1 MVGHCSTLSGDSV
14 MSFEHGSP
22 VQNSISDSA
31 ATALLLPLLSNAPLP
46 SSSIFYQ
53 ACTFEE
59 CNSPLN
65 FYLLFALMHSFICLC
80 VGVYACVYV
89 WGCGHARAPMWRP
102 EDNLQKL
109 GLFFQ
114 RVGPRNWTPVK
125 LPLLSAP
132 LEFARFSCVC
142 FCFLVFH
149 WASAL
154 LPRKRHG
161 WQCAFSEDH
170 IWRPPTVCSSL
181 TWWVCFVYPMSYLIP
196 ILCKHWTL
204 FPFLPIKKKSM
215 GDILLFYFSQNSL
228 FSTCWALPGL
238 TFHPQHFCTL
248 GRQSSAPPPPSLTR
262 LLLVW
267 THTFLFLINN
277 LHCVTCF

>member
-1 MVGHCSTLSGDSV
+1 MQFSFKFLPFVCIDAFIHLSV
-14 MSFEHGSP
+14 CRCVCMC
-22 VQNSISDSA
+22 V
-31 ATALLLPLLSNAPLP
+31 
-46 SSSIFYQ
+46 
-53 ACTFEE
+53 
-59 CNSPLN
+59 
-65 FYLLFALMHSFICLC
+65 C
-80 VGVYACVYV
+80 VGVWACQNTYV
-89 WGCGHARAPMWRP
+89 EARGQFAEVGSLFPTCGS
-102 EDNLQKL
+102 QKL
-109 GLFFQ
+109 NSGQVTFIID
-114 RVGPRNWTPVK
+114 
-125 LPLLSAP
+125 PLRICS
-132 LEFARFSCVC
+132 FSCVC

-204 FPFLPIKKKSM
+204 FPFLLIKKKSM

-248 GRQSSAPPPPSLTR
+248 GRQSSAPLPPRHLPVYYWCGLTR
-262 LLLVW
+262 S
-267 THTFLFLINN
+267 FF
-277 LHCVTCF
+277 